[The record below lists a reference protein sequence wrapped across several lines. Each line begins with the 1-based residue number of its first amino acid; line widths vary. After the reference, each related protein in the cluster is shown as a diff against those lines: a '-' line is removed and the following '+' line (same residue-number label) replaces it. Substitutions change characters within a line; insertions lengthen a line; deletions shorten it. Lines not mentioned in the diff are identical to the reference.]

1 MIPYGRQH
9 IDHEDIAAV
18 VQALQSDWLTQG
30 PMIEQFEQAIAKQ
43 VQAKYAVSTC
53 NATAALHV
61 ACRALGLGHGDRLW
75 TSPNTF
81 LASANCALF
90 CGAQVDFVDIDPRT
104 YNLCPIALEE
114 KLKQAEKQGA
124 LPKII
129 MPVHFAGQSCD
140 MEKIFQLAKRYHCFV
155 LEDASHAIGADYH
168 ETKVGSCKYSDISVF
183 SFHPVKIMTTGEGGV
198 AVTNQIHLYEKM
210 KSLRSHGMTKNQ
222 DEMDKSPEGNWYYQ
236 QIDLGYNY
244 RLTDLQA
251 ALGLTQLNKLEKFIH
266 RRRFLAKRYH
276 EKLADLPIQL
286 PLQHHLD
293 QSSWH
298 LYVIQVADRSSIFKQ
313 LREAGIGV
321 QVHYIPVH
329 TQPYYQK
336 MGFKHGDFPHAEQYY
351 AQAITLP
358 LYYDLT
364 NEDQDFVIHTLK
376 KICVKTTGGDR

>member
-9 IDHEDIAAV
+9 IDGEDIAAV

-30 PMIEQFEQAIAKQ
+30 PMIEKFEQAIAQQ
-43 VQAKYAVSTC
+43 VQAKYAVSVC

-61 ACRALGLGHGDRLW
+61 ACRALGLGCGDRLW

-90 CGAQVDFVDIDPRT
+90 CGAQVDFVDINPHT
-104 YNLCPIALEE
+104 YNLCPIALAE
-114 KLKQAEKQGA
+114 KLKRAEKQGA

-129 MPVHFAGQSCD
+129 MPVHFAGQSCE
-140 MEKIFQLAKRYHCFV
+140 MEKIFQLAKRYRCFV
-155 LEDASHAIGADYH
+155 LEDASHAMGADYN

-198 AVTNQIHLYEKM
+198 AVTNQAHLYEKM
-210 KSLRSHGMTKNQ
+210 KRLCSHGMTKNP
-222 DEMDKSPEGNWYYQ
+222 DEMDKLSEGKWYYQ

-251 ALGLTQLNKLEKFIH
+251 ALGLTQLKKLEKFII

-298 LYVIQVADRSSIFKQ
+298 LYVIQVADRGKIFTQ
-313 LREAGIGV
+313 LRDAGIGV

-336 MGFKHGDFPHAEQYY
+336 MGFQHGDFPNAEQYY

-364 NEDQDFVIHTLK
+364 NEEQDFVINTLK
-376 KICVKTTGGDR
+376 KI

>member
-9 IDHEDIAAV
+9 IDCEDIAAV

-30 PMIEQFEQAIAKQ
+30 PMVEQFEQAIAQQ
-43 VQAKYAVSTC
+43 VQAKYAVSVC

-61 ACRALGLGHGDRLW
+61 ACRALGLGDGDRLW

-90 CGAQVDFVDIDPRT
+90 CGAQVDFVDINPRT
-104 YNLCPIALEE
+104 YNLCPLALEE
-114 KLKQAEKQGA
+114 KLKQAKKKGT

-155 LEDASHAIGADYH
+155 LEDASHAMGADYN
-168 ETKVGSCKYSDISVF
+168 ETKVGSCQYSDISVF
-183 SFHPVKIMTTGEGGV
+183 SFHPVKIMTTGEGGA
-198 AVTNQIHLYEKM
+198 AVTNQNHLYEKM
-210 KSLRSHGMTKNQ
+210 KNLRSHGMTKNP
-222 DEMDKSPEGNWYYQ
+222 DEMDKSSEGNWYYQ

-276 EKLADLPIQL
+276 EKLVDLPVRL
-286 PLQHHLD
+286 PLQHSLD

-298 LYVIQVADRSSIFKQ
+298 LYVIQVADRGNVFKQ

-336 MGFKHGDFPHAEQYY
+336 KGFEHGDFPNAEQYY

-364 NEDQDFVIHTLK
+364 NEDQDFVIKTLK
-376 KICVKTTGGDR
+376 KAVKQERL